1 MNSCF
6 TAVAIPKAHLHNWR
20 RGWGWGWGKPDR
32 LLTPLHFQDA
42 EMHRTA
48 QAEHME
54 VQKRG
59 NHGTLSA
66 QLHNEKSN
74 PLVVSILHVMCR
86 GPVAEPPRP
95 RSAQLS
101 LPACKTPR
109 LGQFVTEKQ
118 PEAKQ
123 LINIRRELIQKYGKL
138 CVITS
143 PPSPPPGK
151 KKKKKDL
158 ISNHSRL
165 HRCSA
170 DDVNFVSIGRR
181 NSFTVKHF
189 KRLTNKEKHI

>member
-1 MNSCF
+1 MLGELFSF

-20 RGWGWGWGKPDR
+20 RGWVGWGGGGEPDR

-42 EMHRTA
+42 KMHRTA

-95 RSAQLS
+95 SSAS
-101 LPACKTPR
+101 TACKDPQAGTVCHR
-109 LGQFVTEKQ
+109 K
-118 PEAKQ
+118 
-123 LINIRRELIQKYGKL
+123 
-138 CVITS
+138 IT
-143 PPSPPPGK
+143 
-151 KKKKKDL
+151 
-158 ISNHSRL
+158 
-165 HRCSA
+165 
-170 DDVNFVSIGRR
+170 
-181 NSFTVKHF
+181 
-189 KRLTNKEKHI
+189 

>member
-1 MNSCF
+1 
-6 TAVAIPKAHLHNWR
+6 
-20 RGWGWGWGKPDR
+20 
-32 LLTPLHFQDA
+32 
-42 EMHRTA
+42 MHRTA

-95 RSAQLS
+95 SSAS
-101 LPACKTPR
+101 TACKTPG

-123 LINIRRELIQKYGKL
+123 LINIRRELI
-138 CVITS
+138 
-143 PPSPPPGK
+143 K
-151 KKKKKDL
+151 KSMEKKQEHYVL
-158 ISNHSRL
+158 
-165 HRCSA
+165 
-170 DDVNFVSIGRR
+170 
-181 NSFTVKHF
+181 
-189 KRLTNKEKHI
+189 